1 MNVQIVLDDPAGNS
15 YIQVCVLVRMCSFN
29 RLSMQLL
36 SFQNVYAPEPDPEM
50 TVIHYQRTFEQNELL
65 GLTEMKTEDYV

>member
-1 MNVQIVLDDPAGNS
+1 MIQLEIATFRFVYV
-15 YIQVCVLVRMCSFN
+15 YILLTDWICSCCFF
-29 RLSMQLL
+29 S
-36 SFQNVYAPEPDPEM
+36 QNVYAPEPDPEM